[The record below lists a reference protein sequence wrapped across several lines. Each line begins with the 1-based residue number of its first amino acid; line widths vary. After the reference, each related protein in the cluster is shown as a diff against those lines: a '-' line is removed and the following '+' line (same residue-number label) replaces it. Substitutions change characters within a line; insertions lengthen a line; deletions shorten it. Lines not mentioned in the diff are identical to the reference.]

1 MTAETPLLDGRQD
14 LPADHYAEALA
25 LAELAAQG
33 IHSVS
38 HSLAQIAAD
47 LHSILARLDELAPV
61 AQAYGRGGKLAAA
74 VAARQQRKDR
84 TP

>member
-1 MTAETPLLDGRQD
+1 MTQAPPAIPD
-14 LPADHYAEALA
+14 LPD
-25 LAELAAQG
+25 LAEDGPTAQALH
-33 IHSVS
+33 IMS
-38 HSLAQIAAD
+38 HALAQIAAE
-47 LHSILARLDELAPV
+47 LHSIRVLVEGLAPV